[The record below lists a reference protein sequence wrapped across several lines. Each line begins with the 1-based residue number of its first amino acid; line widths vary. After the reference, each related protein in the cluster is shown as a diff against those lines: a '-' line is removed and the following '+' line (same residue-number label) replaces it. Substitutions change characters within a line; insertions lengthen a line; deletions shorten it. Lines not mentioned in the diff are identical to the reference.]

1 MTESKPSPNRAG
13 ESRHADTP
21 IAFQFDARNKSIVA
35 GVFALEAKNMK
46 RFFSRKPKVSLQQME
61 AALNKSASGEV
72 LRKSIPKF
80 SAYYMKSNNGHQF
93 LESLGRL
100 LLEAASKEEED
111 GERQWFI
118 LLQALEVLEHAIQL
132 SPKILNVPCQSI
144 IVSIY
149 HILGAPYR
157 DTYYLEKDVQKE
169 MMTMI
174 NIKKDPND
182 FASREKIIKL
192 YLRGRSY
199 YAALVHTAEYE
210 KVMQVKSRSLYRQKK
225 GELAFR
231 KAGIFQAM
239 VDFYQRM
246 ASNTEEGGTNK
257 QTEMARLNGFI
268 TRFNRDNRRVNIV
281 PLKSLNLFALNKTI
295 QSIVAIAN
303 NFYEE
308 SGKSEYFL
316 ARHKAYFFM
325 ARNNWQFDNPK
336 GAQTNLAEAVRLVDI
351 SRMPPNDKSKE
362 KLKLLEFL
370 HTIYDELGHK
380 RKADE
385 TAKHMSRLRKES
397 GATGLI

>member
-1 MTESKPSPNRAG
+1 M
-13 ESRHADTP
+13 
-21 IAFQFDARNKSIVA
+21 
-35 GVFALEAKNMK
+35 EAKRMK
-46 RFFSRKPKVSLQQME
+46 RIFARKPKVSLQQLE
-61 AALNKSASGEV
+61 TALKQSATSET

-80 SAYYMKSNNGHQF
+80 STYYVKSGHGHQF

-100 LLEAASKEEED
+100 LLEAASKEEQD
-111 GERQWFI
+111 GERQWSV

-149 HILGAPYR
+149 RILGAPYR
-157 DTYYLEKDVQKE
+157 EVYFLEKEIHKE

-192 YLRGRSY
+192 YLKGRNY

-210 KVMQVKSRSLYRQKK
+210 KVMQVKSRSLYRQKQ

-246 ASNTEEGGTNK
+246 ASNKDEGDTNK
-257 QTEMARLNGFI
+257 FTEMARLNGFI

-281 PLKSLNLFALNKTI
+281 PLKSLDLFALNKTI

-316 ARHKAYFFM
+316 ARHRAYLFM
-325 ARNNWQFDNPK
+325 AHNNWQFDNPK
-336 GAQTNLAEAVRLVDI
+336 GAQTNLAEAVRLVEI
-351 SRMPPNDKSKE
+351 SRMPENEKSKE

-380 RKADE
+380 RKAEE